1 MVQVASEAPLAPD
14 HPALAGAP
22 SGADTLE
29 VRERWLKRRR
39 AQDLAERRSG
49 LIAVW
54 VALAALLAWLFI
66 AGFAGIAH

>member
-1 MVQVASEAPLAPD
+1 MIQAVPDTSVASDQPGVAD
-14 HPALAGAP
+14 AP
-22 SGADTLE
+22 SGADDLE

-39 AQDLAERRSG
+39 AHDLAERRSG

-66 AGFAGIAH
+66 VGFAGFAH

>member
-1 MVQVASEAPLAPD
+1 MVQVASDPPLAPD
-14 HPALAGAP
+14 HAAVAEAP
-22 SGADTLE
+22 SGADDLA

-39 AQDLAERRSG
+39 AHDLAERRSG

-66 AGFAGIAH
+66 AGFAGFAH